1 MFPVSV
7 LSVKVLRDIFQY
19 KPLLTKQQFLQWG
32 FSQRKI
38 SVICDIINLVLQK
51 HSQLKKVR
59 NLPFVFISMY
69 LPQMESAC
77 SRSFCSVFV
86 AGSQVAHCYT
96 SHFSLQVSQSKHLIY
111 DLSQDI
117 IISKGTGSCSMFYSW
132 VKNTVNYSE
141 QDLHRDQ
148 YSSLVQVGDPYAA
161 RLLERQRFESFLRP
175 FLVSSPCSLPAF
187 PSCPHCPVSVKKERK
202 KEKPRKYIKKPP
214 KTFEWL
220 RGQTTETH
228 TIQLSNSV
236 TQQCNVLIISYYI
249 KL

>member
-1 MFPVSV
+1 MLKNIKHQKIKHEKHRQRLQFRSFCFQHFSSVCASLFIVAQQQQEYTQTGCSTYCVHCLHLTKEQTASPLSLLLIPFTVEKCLIRKSIQSCNNVSSFVNVFPVSV

-86 AGSQVAHCYT
+86 EFVFVAGSQVAHCVT
-96 SHFSLQVSQSKHLIY
+96 RVISHSK
-111 DLSQDI
+111 
-117 IISKGTGSCSMFYSW
+117 
-132 VKNTVNYSE
+132 
-141 QDLHRDQ
+141 
-148 YSSLVQVGDPYAA
+148 
-161 RLLERQRFESFLRP
+161 FLK
-175 FLVSSPCSLPAF
+175 AN
-187 PSCPHCPVSVKKERK
+187 
-202 KEKPRKYIKKPP
+202 I
-214 KTFEWL
+214 
-220 RGQTTETH
+220 
-228 TIQLSNSV
+228 
-236 TQQCNVLIISYYI
+236 
-249 KL
+249 